1 MADLNAAVAQLTT
14 NLNALVNALQPIL
27 TGNVPAPTVTFSNT
41 PGTFEADKLIDY
53 SSRTGTALFQDGV
66 KSLYDDETKFDLN
79 NERVMNFIDKVK
91 ARVGKM
97 GWNHATQGI
106 TTYQVNG
113 QDVDLIQNYGLI
125 ELQEIQDQSKPWY
138 EHNGAQINQR
148 AAQNNTQFFE
158 MLMNSLSETS
168 IAAIKV
174 YENEYML
181 DDGSNTNKVVG
192 NAAALYKVIMK
203 CTVLDTKATNKA
215 LRDRLKDLPTV
226 VTTVNGDID
235 AIHSHFTINYNQL
248 RARGADIDDKEEL
261 LFAAYSNVP
270 DFKFRKYM
278 DDRET
283 DYFDSRGDMAG
294 KDYRYIMQLAKQK
307 YDSLLKDTHYKWG
320 TPSPAEQQ
328 VIALQAE
335 LTEVKSENL
344 QISKQLKAKLKDPK
358 GGKDKKDKGKK
369 DAGGPK
375 TKNKKDTSNKTRQK
389 KDEAWKKVPPKG
401 TEPKT
406 KEQGGKKWNWCEHH
420 QAWCIHH
427 PTECDLAKKLQAS
440 TTQATSNQANQAE
453 TGNNN
458 VTANYAQL
466 LAHLATLSSE

>member
-1 MADLNAAVAQLTT
+1 MADLNAAVAQLTA
-14 NLNALVNALQPIL
+14 NLTDLIDALQPIL
-27 TGNVPAPTVTFSNT
+27 TGTAPTPTVTFSNT
-41 PGTFEADKLIDY
+41 PGTFKANELIDY

-138 EHNGAQINQR
+138 EHNGAKINQR

-158 MLMNSLSETS
+158 MLMNSLSKTS

-181 DDGSNTNKVVG
+181 DDGGGTNNVVG

-215 LRDRLKDLPTV
+215 LRDQLKDLPTV

-248 RARGADIDDKEEL
+248 RARGAD
-261 LFAAYSNVP
+261 
-270 DFKFRKYM
+270 M
-278 DDRET
+278 DD
-283 DYFDSRGDMAG
+283 
-294 KDYRYIMQLAKQK
+294 
-307 YDSLLKDTHYKWG
+307 
-320 TPSPAEQQ
+320 
-328 VIALQAE
+328 
-335 LTEVKSENL
+335 
-344 QISKQLKAKLKDPK
+344 
-358 GGKDKKDKGKK
+358 
-369 DAGGPK
+369 
-375 TKNKKDTSNKTRQK
+375 
-389 KDEAWKKVPPKG
+389 
-401 TEPKT
+401 
-406 KEQGGKKWNWCEHH
+406 
-420 QAWCIHH
+420 
-427 PTECDLAKKLQAS
+427 
-440 TTQATSNQANQAE
+440 
-453 TGNNN
+453 
-458 VTANYAQL
+458 
-466 LAHLATLSSE
+466 